1 MVRSLQQAGDEGAL
15 TRQTSPARGA
25 AHAIHIRVLSE
36 SYPSRPAQGWQGRP
50 PRGKAGPPR
59 RNSPHRDLTR
69 RPALAPRR
77 DGKASRLT
85 GSDAGPRPA
94 IHIRVESYPSHIR
107 VGPRRAIRV
116 AGPHPPGLQRRMR
129 RVRAPAA
136 AAAAAAAMVEGAG
149 VWLAGYVFR
158 PAGRGAGAI
167 GGKGPLGRRLDG
179 RRRTARRMK

>member
-1 MVRSLQQAGDEGAL
+1 
-15 TRQTSPARGA
+15 
-25 AHAIHIRVLSE
+25 
-36 SYPSRPAQGWQGRP
+36 
-50 PRGKAGPPR
+50 
-59 RNSPHRDLTR
+59 
-69 RPALAPRR
+69 
-77 DGKASRLT
+77 
-85 GSDAGPRPA
+85 
-94 IHIRVESYPSHIR
+94 
-107 VGPRRAIRV
+107 
-116 AGPHPPGLQRRMR
+116 MR